1 MKKRIRKRHCKV
13 PFCDSFLEN
22 GLFSFPKDISLK
34 KEWLE
39 VLNLP
44 AHGPSDK
51 VCFYHFKP
59 KFDYCQDT
67 CGRYVLSKDAIPS
80 LCLPPKS
87 HFKNGPKSF
96 MSEKNSNIHGES
108 MQTVLFQI
116 KIR

>member
-51 VCFYHFKP
+51 VCLNHFKP
-59 KFDYCQDT
+59 KFDYCQDAI
-67 CGRYVLSKDAIPS
+67 GRYILSKDAIPS

-87 HFKNGPKSF
+87 HFKNGLKSL
-96 MSEKNSNIHGES
+96 MSENAKFF
-108 MQTVLFQI
+108 M
-116 KIR
+116 